1 MPNILDILYMYV
13 VHTMKNKIL
22 TSLIAALLLA
32 GGLVAFANKP
42 LLSETKMNTTVPK
55 AVDLNLAAAAKTET
69 NPVVNENGYIEI
81 MLDYGEYYL
90 KEVETLDGYILSE
103 QKYDVEI
110 TEQDQ
115 VIEIVV
121 TNGKE
126 IEVPKTSTNDL
137 TYLLGG
143 ILVSMGIVTSV
154 YELAKKRK
162 N

>member
-1 MPNILDILYMYV
+1 
-13 VHTMKNKIL
+13 MKNNKINGTVKL
-22 TSLIAALLLA
+22 LKTDENGNPLVGVKFALYDINNQ
-32 GGLVAFANKP
+32 LVG
-42 LLSETKMNTTVPK
+42 EYVT
-55 AVDLNLAAAAKTET
+55 
-69 NPVVNENGYIEI
+69 NENGYIEI

-121 TNGKE
+121 TNSKE

-143 ILVSMGIVTSV
+143 ILVFMGIGISI
-154 YELAKKRK
+154 YGFFKKKK